1 MGYLISTNWP
11 MSKLMELFESGQI
24 AVPEIQRDVV
34 WKPDQ
39 VKDLVHSIFSDFP
52 CGSLIMWEPRQKD
65 EQLMKEIIRPE
76 RLAFYKN
83 QPPRYFLIDGQQ
95 RITTLASVMLEPGF
109 LKKVEPSIEEDL
121 PSLYVNLRRFPE
133 DIEATSDSDA
143 SNFPSSVLMNDLFLG
158 RFRDRPEYTTKL
170 TASQRTEIDKNIQR
184 FRDYQFP
191 VQIIQGQGYA
201 TVGKIFALV
210 NSQGTQLTGA
220 EIHMATI
227 IPYWKGL
234 SRELRDYRKEL
245 RDHGYD
251 LDLTFLMRSITVVEC
266 NVPQIKKL
274 ADKIK
279 KEVEDKTLS
288 KVKLNRLWSETRTA
302 VDVVIK
308 SLRKNLL
315 LDRTQFVV
323 SKNALVPLVYYAA
336 KSGKKRLD
344 QKAMMKFFLVS
355 QLGERYGGAQETVL
369 RRDLSYMPG
378 SNTSVKQGF
387 GKLLDIA
394 VSDTKQYYRALKVRA
409 DDIYGV
415 SSKNVFVLFMYL
427 VTRKRNA
434 SDFGLNDT
442 LQLNHIQEPLQ
453 LHHIFPYDF
462 MTKDDKALRYRKEHD
477 LSLPDYRAEVNDIAN
492 LTFLSQGKNASIG
505 SQSPWQYLEN
515 ETTSEMRWAHF
526 IPEDKNLWRPE
537 NYNKFLEQ
545 RRFDLSIAINSL
557 MRSLH

>member
-1 MGYLISTNWP
+1 MT
-11 MSKLMELFESGQI
+11 
-24 AVPEIQRDVV
+24 R
-34 WKPDQ
+34 
-39 VKDLVHSIFSDFP
+39 
-52 CGSLIMWEPRQKD
+52 
-65 EQLMKEIIRPE
+65 
-76 RLAFYKN
+76 
-83 QPPRYFLIDGQQ
+83 
-95 RITTLASVMLEPGF
+95 
-109 LKKVEPSIEEDL
+109 
-121 PSLYVNLRRFPE
+121 
-133 DIEATSDSDA
+133 
-143 SNFPSSVLMNDLFLG
+143 
-158 RFRDRPEYTTKL
+158 
-170 TASQRTEIDKNIQR
+170 NIQR

-191 VQIIQGQGYA
+191 VQIIQGQDYP

-279 KEVEDKTLS
+279 KEVEDGTLS

-302 VDVVIK
+302 IGSVIN

-336 KSGKKRLD
+336 KSGKKPLD
-344 QKAMMKFFLVS
+344 KKAMMKLFLVS

-369 RRDLSYMPG
+369 RRDLRYMSAP
-378 SNTSVKQGF
+378 NTPVKQGF
-387 GKLLDIA
+387 RKLLD
-394 VSDTKQYYRALKVRA
+394 VVVGDTKQYYRALKIRP

-415 SSKNVFVLFMYL
+415 SSKNVMVLLMYL
-427 VTRKRNA
+427 VSRKRDA
-434 SDFGLNDT
+434 SDFGLHDS
-442 LQLNHIQEPLQ
+442 LKLNQIQEPLQ

-462 MTKDDKALRYRKEHD
+462 MMKDDEALRYRKEQD

-515 ETTSEMRWAHF
+515 ETTSEMRLAHF
-526 IPEDKNLWRPE
+526 IPEDKDLWKPE
-537 NYNKFLEQ
+537 NYNGFLEQ
-545 RRFDLSIAINSL
+545 RRLDLSAAINSL
-557 MRSLH
+557 MRSLN